1 MPNDKKPGVS
11 GTPPAPPQVPM
22 ALLSDFLA
30 GSWKQGGG
38 LGSGGEQEEGALML
52 VWRSHV
58 VNQIYKWQWNGAGL

>member
-38 LGSGGEQEEGALML
+38 GWVVVGNKRRGRSCWCGEVM
-52 VWRSHV
+52 W
-58 VNQIYKWQWNGAGL
+58 